1 MKLRYK
7 DQIIV
12 PFESFYRRASKG
24 FCKGSIGGGR
34 VDALNAMM
42 I

>member
-1 MKLRYK
+1 MKLKWKSQTIEPYSA
-7 DQIIV
+7 
-12 PFESFYRRASKG
+12 FHRRASERFG
-24 FCKGSIGGGR
+24 KGSIGGGR